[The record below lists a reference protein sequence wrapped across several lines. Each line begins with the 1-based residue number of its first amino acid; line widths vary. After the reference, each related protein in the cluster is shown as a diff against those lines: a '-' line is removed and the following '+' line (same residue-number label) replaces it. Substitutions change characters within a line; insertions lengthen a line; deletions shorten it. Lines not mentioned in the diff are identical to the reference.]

1 MKNDRVRE
9 MTLAGVFGAMILF
22 LSLVPSPWGQWGFI
36 RFNSG
41 IEFTI
46 VHIPVIIGAIF
57 GGRRVA
63 ITLGLIFGIGSISA
77 AAIYGGP
84 TAVFFLNPLVSVLPR
99 ILFGF
104 FTYLIY
110 SGLSKAIKN
119 PGISISL
126 TAILSTLVHTVLV
139 LSMLYV
145 FFLMP
150 DALIDVI
157 GDETLKSLI
166 LVLLSWNML
175 IEVSLAAA
183 IVTPIA
189 LRVKEFKEANNY

>member
-84 TAVFFLNPLVSVLPR
+84 TAVFFSP
-99 ILFGF
+99 
-104 FTYLIY
+104 
-110 SGLSKAIKN
+110 
-119 PGISISL
+119 
-126 TAILSTLVHTVLV
+126 
-139 LSMLYV
+139 
-145 FFLMP
+145 
-150 DALIDVI
+150 
-157 GDETLKSLI
+157 ETFAKS
-166 LVLLSWNML
+166 
-175 IEVSLAAA
+175 AC
-183 IVTPIA
+183 TPIA
-189 LRVKEFKEANNY
+189 VLLLPVVFDFNASLPKTVACLPGFFWMN